1 MMTLK
6 VNGREHQVDADPDT
20 PLLYVLRD
28 DLKLNGAKFGCGLG
42 QCGACTVIVDGKAVL
57 SCVTPMV
64 LLEGK
69 QVTTLEGLG
78 TIDGAGADPARLHR
92 RAGGAMRLLH
102 RRHDDA
108 GAGAAA
114 AQSQADRRA
123 DPRRARAESVPL
135 RHPYAHPA
143 RGASRGEA
151 DGHRGCV
158 AGSRRER
165 ADERPRDPRSPP
177 RARRRR
183 RADRQLLARGAPS
196 RSNRT
201 RRPRLPR
208 RARPAA

>member
-6 VNGREHQVDADPDT
+6 VNGRDHQVDAEPDT

-28 DLKLNGAKFGCGLG
+28 DLKLNAAKFGCGLG
-42 QCGACTVIVDGKAVL
+42 QCGSCTVIVDGKAVL

-78 TIDGAGADPARLHR
+78 TASQARADPARLHG

-114 AQSQADRRA
+114 TKSQADRRA
-123 DPRRARAESVPL
+123 DTRPSWRHICAGAVPICESSARCIAPR
-135 RHPYAHPA
+135 
-143 RGASRGEA
+143 G
-151 DGHRGCV
+151 
-158 AGSRRER
+158 
-165 ADERPRDPRSPP
+165 
-177 RARRRR
+177 
-183 RADRQLLARGAPS
+183 
-196 RSNRT
+196 
-201 RRPRLPR
+201 
-208 RARPAA
+208 